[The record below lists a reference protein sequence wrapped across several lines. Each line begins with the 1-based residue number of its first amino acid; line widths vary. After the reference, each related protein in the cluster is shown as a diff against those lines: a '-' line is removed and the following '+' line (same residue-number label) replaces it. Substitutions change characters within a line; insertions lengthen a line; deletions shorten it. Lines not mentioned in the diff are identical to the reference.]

1 MAEST
6 TRDVVVGLFVLAGL
20 AAVAYLSVNLGGVT
34 LGGPETIRVTARFDE
49 VGGLKARAPVVVG
62 GVKVGEVESV
72 RLGDALYPVAELR
85 VRADVPLPVD
95 TSASILTAGVLGD
108 QYVALQLGAE
118 EDVLRD
124 GDAIHYTQSAV
135 ILERLIG
142 KMVQN
147 LGAGEEP

>member
-20 AAVAYLSVNLGGVT
+20 AAVAYLSASLGGVS
-34 LGGPETIRVTARFDE
+34 LGGPETIRLTARFDE
-49 VGGLKARAPVVVG
+49 VGGLKPRAPVVVG
-62 GVKVGEVESV
+62 GVKVGEVEGI
-72 RLGDALYPVAELR
+72 RLGEELYPVAELR
-85 VRADVPLPVD
+85 VREDVPLPVD

-118 EDVLRD
+118 AEVLRD
-124 GDAIHYTQSAV
+124 GDAIQYTQSAV

-147 LGAGEEP
+147 LGAGEDR

>member
-20 AAVAYLSVNLGGVT
+20 AAVAYLSANLGGVSLT
-34 LGGPETIRVTARFDE
+34 GPETIRVTARFDE

-62 GVKVGEVESV
+62 GVKVGEVESIG
-72 RLGDALYPVAELR
+72 LGEELYPEAVLR
-85 VRADVPLPVD
+85 VREDVPLPVD

-118 EDVLRD
+118 EEVLRD
-124 GDAIHYTQSAV
+124 GDDIQYTQSAV

-142 KMVQN
+142 RMVQD
-147 LGAGEEP
+147 LGAGEGR